1 MPKASASAAGRQ
13 VLESVTTATR
23 PTAGTIPALQPL
35 GVETAGTDPV
45 GGPARTFSMAE
56 LVARSAT
63 SPATVRYY
71 LTVGLLPPPV
81 RVAANRFLYDERHVE
96 VVRLIRLLRERR
108 GLSLEAIG
116 RVLPE
121 LLPDLV
127 GRPAGGLFRADV
139 WREVLEAGKDD
150 SLATRGRLVEV
161 GTTLFSRRG
170 YADVTV
176 DDVCKA
182 TDIAKGSFY
191 RYFASKEEL
200 FLAVAAA
207 VARQVAKSFSG
218 DAAPGIGPE
227 EAVGVL
233 AAAMSLHLAVVLD
246 LTSLAAQRRPGY
258 ATALRSLTSTVGDAV
273 RSTLDSR
280 VVDHEPGTPDE
291 VVARAVFEAVRRVVI
306 ADHSAPTGLL
316 DDAARLA

>member
-1 MPKASASAAGRQ
+1 
-13 VLESVTTATR
+13 
-23 PTAGTIPALQPL
+23 
-35 GVETAGTDPV
+35 
-45 GGPARTFSMAE
+45 MAE

-63 SPATVRYY
+63 GAATVRYY

-81 RVAANRFLYDERHVE
+81 RVAPNRFLYDERHVE

-127 GRPAGGLFRADV
+127 GRPAGGLFRADM
-139 WREVLEAGKDD
+139 WREVLEAGKDV
-150 SLATRGRLVEV
+150 SSATRERLVDA
-161 GTTLFSRRG
+161 GTALFSRRG

-191 RYFASKEEL
+191 RYFASKDEL

-207 VARQVAKSFSG
+207 VARQVA
-218 DAAPGIGPE
+218 DAFPRDAVPGIGPRE
-227 EAVGVL
+227 SVGVL
-233 AAAMSLHLAVVLD
+233 AAAMSQHLAVVLD

-258 ATALRSLTSTVGDAV
+258 AAALRALTSDIGDAV
-273 RSTLDSR
+273 RSTLEPE
-280 VVDHEPGTPDE
+280 VVAREPGAPDE
-291 VVARAVFEAVRRVVI
+291 VVARAVFAAVRRVVT
-306 ADHSAPTGLL
+306 A
-316 DDAARLA
+316 DDAEAAAHLPR